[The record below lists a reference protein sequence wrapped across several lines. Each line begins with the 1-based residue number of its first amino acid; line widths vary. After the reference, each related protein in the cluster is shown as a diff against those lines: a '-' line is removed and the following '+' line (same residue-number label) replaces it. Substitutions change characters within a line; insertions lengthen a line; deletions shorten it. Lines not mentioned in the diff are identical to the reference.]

1 MELFNP
7 TLEKNATYVRPAYF
21 MISGFIGIP
30 NVRYYFVFLCFIYIF
45 SVLGNTMVMTVI
57 ILDRAL
63 RAPKYI
69 AVFNLA
75 LVDLL
80 SSSALVP
87 KVLDIFLLNHR
98 YIPYNDCLTFMF
110 FCYTFLTM
118 QSLNLVALCYDRLIA
133 IYYPLHYHT
142 KVTHRVMLNI
152 IVVFWLLD
160 IFLAM
165 LAVGL
170 LTRLSFCKSVVI
182 NSYFCDH
189 GPVYRLACNDYT
201 PNLVISFFLPVL
213 ILYLPLLFILVSY
226 YCIGY
231 ALSKISTVQERVRA
245 FKTCTGHLSLVAIY
259 YFPLIFVYLFG
270 TTIHPNAR
278 IITLS
283 LNTVIPPMLNPFIYV
298 FQTREIKESLKKLL
312 KIRGKAKISTTN

>member
-45 SVLGNTMVMTVI
+45 SFLGNTMVMTVI

-75 LVDLL
+75 LADLL

-110 FCYTFLTM
+110 FVFTFLTM

-201 PNLVISFFLPVL
+201 PNLVISILSPVL

-226 YCIGY
+226 CCIGY

-245 FKTCTGHLSLVAIY
+245 FKTCTSHLSLVAIY
-259 YFPLIFVYLFG
+259 FFPLMIVYLLA